1 MRWNFVDS
9 EYHFEVVKQNRRPK
23 LGTFWD
29 IFAH

>member
-1 MRWNFVDS
+1 VDS
-9 EYHFEVVKQNRRPK
+9 EYNFEVVKQNRRPK